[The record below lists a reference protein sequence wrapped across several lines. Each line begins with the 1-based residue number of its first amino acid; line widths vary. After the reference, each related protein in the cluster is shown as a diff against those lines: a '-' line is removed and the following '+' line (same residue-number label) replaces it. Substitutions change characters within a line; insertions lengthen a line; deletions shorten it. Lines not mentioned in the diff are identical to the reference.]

1 MTIKIIDSDGYE
13 RIIPDAIAY
22 DVLCEDDLNMVEE
35 ALGITLLTV
44 QREEVARRCRKA
56 ENFPNMEDLRW
67 IVKDVYYRGSL

>member
-1 MTIKIIDSDGYE
+1 MTIKIIDNDGYE

-35 ALGITLLTV
+35 VLGITLTTV

-56 ENFPNMEDLRW
+56 EYFPNMDDLRW
-67 IVKDVYYRGSL
+67 IVKDVYYGG